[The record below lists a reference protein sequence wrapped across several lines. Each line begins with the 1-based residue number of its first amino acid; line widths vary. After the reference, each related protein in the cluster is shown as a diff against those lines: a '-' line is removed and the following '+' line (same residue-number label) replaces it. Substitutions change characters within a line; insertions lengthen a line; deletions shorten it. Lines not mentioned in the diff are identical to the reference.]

1 MLSKNQ
7 IKEVKINNIKV
18 KAILQEKEE
27 DISKW
32 RGSKIFNVRYPN
44 IFLLAKKNSGKT
56 CTIFTILKQTLT
68 KNTEVIIFS
77 STVHKD
83 KNMIHIVKYLK
94 KKKIPVLTFTSLYE
108 DGKNKL
114 QEFYE
119 SLENNS
125 SESDS
130 SNISEEEDIAK
141 INKYIM
147 VDSDS
152 EDEDVKKKKE
162 PVYIVIFD
170 DLSSELKEKA
180 VPYFMKRNRHF
191 KALCILSSQYL
202 FDLAKDGRNQIDYIL
217 MFPALPLEKVESIQK
232 ELDLN
237 IPKKKFYEMYEKAT
251 LEKYNFLF
259 VDVRNGEYRKKN

>member
-1 MLSKNQ
+1 MLSKSP

-18 KAILQEKEE
+18 KAILQEEEE

-83 KNMIHIVKYLK
+83 KNMIHIVRYLK

-125 SESDS
+125 SDSDS
-130 SNISEEEDIAK
+130 PDVSGDEGEGVAK

-152 EDEDVKKKKE
+152 EDEEVKKKKE

-170 DLSSELKEKA
+170 DLSSELKDKA

-217 MFPALPLEKVESIQK
+217 MFPALPAEKVESIQK
-232 ELDLN
+232 ELDLYQR
-237 IPKKKFYEMYEKAT
+237 KKFTRCM
-251 LEKYNFLF
+251 
-259 VDVRNGEYRKKN
+259 KKQHQKNIIFICRC

>member
-1 MLSKNQ
+1 
-7 IKEVKINNIKV
+7 
-18 KAILQEKEE
+18 
-27 DISKW
+27 
-32 RGSKIFNVRYPN
+32 
-44 IFLLAKKNSGKT
+44 
-56 CTIFTILKQTLT
+56 
-68 KNTEVIIFS
+68 
-77 STVHKD
+77 
-83 KNMIHIVKYLK
+83 MIHIVRYLK

-130 SNISEEEDIAK
+130 SDISEGEEIAK

-152 EDEDVKKKKE
+152 EDEERKKKKE

-170 DLSSELKEKA
+170 DLSSELKDKA

-202 FDLAKDGRNQIDYIL
+202 LY
-217 MFPALPLEKVESIQK
+217 MW
-232 ELDLN
+232 
-237 IPKKKFYEMYEKAT
+237 
-251 LEKYNFLF
+251 
-259 VDVRNGEYRKKN
+259 KN

>member
-1 MLSKNQ
+1 M
-7 IKEVKINNIKV
+7 KINNIKV
-18 KAILQEKEE
+18 KAIPQEKEE
-27 DISKW
+27 DLSKW
-32 RGSKIFNVRYPN
+32 KGNKIFSVQYPN
-44 IFLLAKKNSGKT
+44 VFLLAKKNSGKT

-94 KKKIPVLTFTSLYE
+94 KKKIPVAIFTSLYE

-119 SLENNS
+119 SLENNFS
-125 SESDS
+125 DSESDS
-130 SNISEEEDIAK
+130 DLHDISEDMAIQKYILTDPSNDEEEDE
-141 INKYIM
+141 NGQ
-147 VDSDS
+147 
-152 EDEDVKKKKE
+152 KKKE

-170 DLSSELKEKA
+170 DLSTELKDKS

-217 MFPALPLEKVESIQK
+217 MFPSLPMDKVESIQK

-237 IPKKKFYEMYEKAT
+237 IKEKF
-251 LEKYNFLF
+251 L
-259 VDVRNGEYRKKN
+259 